1 MKKQLLI
8 LASTCLLLASC
19 NEVQSSSSSQ
29 DSEPIDVSSNVSS
42 EVTKTE
48 TFIDSSE
55 DPSISSSTPS
65 STSESDSYFIE
76 ILPTSIEATS
86 SQQYLVDYNFSVFDA
101 LNKEYKFFGTGIQRG
116 GGTHANTIQCSGK
129 ETATRPHGAISSLE
143 PLKGTARITQ
153 LDKGEYTGTPI
164 FEVGGAMIEI
174 EPIKAD
180 GKITYTFPIDGLFS
194 FRVNPGNTVFLY
206 SLEFF
211 N

>member
-19 NEVQSSSSSQ
+19 NEAQPSSSSQ
-29 DSEPIDVSSNVSS
+29 DSELIDVSSDISS
-42 EVTKTE
+42 EVTTTE
-48 TFIDSSE
+48 TLIDSSE
-55 DPSISSSTPS
+55 DSSVPTSSST
-65 STSESDSYFIE
+65 TASDSYFIE

-116 GGTHANTIQCSGK
+116 GGSHANTIQCSGSNK
-129 ETATRPHGAISSLE
+129 NGRPYGAMSSLE

-153 LDKGEYTGTPI
+153 LDNDVYTGTPI
-164 FEVGGAMIEI
+164 FEVGGVMVET
-174 EPIKAD
+174 EPTTAD
-180 GKITYTFPIDGLFS
+180 GKIIYTFPIDGIFS
-194 FRVNPGNTVFLY
+194 FRVNPGNAVYLY

>member
-8 LASTCLLLASC
+8 LVSTCLLLASC
-19 NEVQSSSSSQ
+19 NEVQSNSSSQ
-29 DSEPIDVSSNVSS
+29 DSEPIDVSSEISSKVSS
-42 EVTKTE
+42 TE
-48 TFIDSSE
+48 TPIDSSE
-55 DPSISSSTPS
+55 DSSISSSA
-65 STSESDSYFIE
+65 SESVSYYIE

-116 GGTHANTIQCSGK
+116 GGDHANTIQCSGK
-129 ETATRPHGAISSLE
+129 ETATRPYGAISSLE

-153 LDKGEYTGTPI
+153 LDAGKYTGTPI
-164 FEVGGAMIEI
+164 FEVGGVAVET
-174 EPIKAD
+174 EPTKAD
-180 GKITYTFPIDGLFS
+180 DKITYTFPIDGIFS
-194 FRVNPGNTVFLY
+194 FRVNPGNAVYLY